1 MIELRP
7 YQRAAIDAVYRY
19 FEDGGVGNPL
29 VTIPTG
35 GGKSPV
41 LATFIKEAIAAWPDT
56 RVLCLVHV
64 KELIE
69 QSFKTLTRIWPEA
82 PATIYSAGLGQKDLR
97 GQIVFGS
104 IQSIYKRAY
113 ALQRVDLVIVD
124 EAHMIPH
131 SGDGM
136 YRKLLVELLQINPY
150 LKVIGFTA
158 TPYRL
163 GTGLLTEGDNAI
175 FDAECYNISIREL
188 IELGFLCPPVP
199 KSMSTR
205 FDLADVRTQGGEFV
219 GKDLALAVDQDAIT
233 RAAVDEIVA
242 YGQDRRSW
250 LVFGVG
256 VEHALR
262 LRDEIRARD
271 IPAETITGET
281 PAAERAALV
290 KAYRG
295 GRIRCLT
302 NCDVLTTGFDAPGT
316 DLLAV
321 LRPTKSAGLWVQMVG
336 RGTRL
341 APGKAN
347 CLVLDFGEN
356 TARFGPIDMIR
367 PKSKG
372 KGGGAAPI
380 KQCPECESL
389 VFAGIRECPDC
400 GYEFPFDN
408 ERVRHTASTA
418 PLLSTQPTTVE
429 WVAVDHVHYSLHEKP
444 GKPPSMRV
452 SYGCGLVRHQ
462 EWVCFEHTGYSRQK
476 AVDWWRKR
484 APSVAVPNTVN
495 EALANAQA
503 LTQPKEIA
511 VRPNGRFTEIMAAA
525 L

>member
-1 MIELRP
+1 LIELRP

-19 FEDGGVGNPL
+19 FEDGGAGNPL

-41 LATFIKEAIAAWPDT
+41 LTTFIKEAIGAWPET

-69 QSFKTLTRIWPEA
+69 QSFKTLMRIWPEA

-113 ALQRVDLVIVD
+113 GLQRVDLVIVD

-175 FDAECYNISIREL
+175 FDAECYDISIREL
-188 IELGFLCPPVP
+188 IELGFLCPPVS
-199 KSMSTR
+199 KSMGTR
-205 FDLADVRTQGGEFV
+205 FDLAGVRTQGGEFV
-219 GKDLALAVDQDAIT
+219 NKDLALAVDQDAIT

-262 LRDEIRARD
+262 LRDEIRARG
-271 IPAETITGET
+271 IRAETITGDT
-281 PAAERAALV
+281 LDRERTQLV
-290 KAYRG
+290 AAYRD

-302 NCDVLTTGFDAPGT
+302 NCDVLTTGFDAPQT

-341 APGKAN
+341 APGKTN

-356 TARFGPIDMIR
+356 TARFGPIDMIK
-367 PKSKG
+367 PKGKT

-380 KQCPECESL
+380 KQCPECESI
-389 VFAGIRECPDC
+389 VFAGLRECPDC

-408 ERVRHTASTA
+408 EKVRHTASTA
-418 PLLSTQPTTVE
+418 PLLSTQAGAVE
-429 WVAVDHVHYSLHEKP
+429 WVEVSDVGYARHEKP
-444 GKPPSMRV
+444 GKPPSLKVIYR
-452 SYGCGLVRHQ
+452 CGLRWHN
-462 EWVCFEHTGYSRQK
+462 EWVCFEHDGYARRK

-484 APSVAVPNTVN
+484 APGVAVPDTVT
-495 EALANAQA
+495 EAMDNAQA
-503 LTQPKEIA
+503 LAKPKEIA
-511 VRPNGRFTEIMAAA
+511 IRPNGRFTEIMGAAF
-525 L
+525 